1 LLFCSFLKDKLG
13 NTWFFPVK
21 SLLPERIWQY
31 LQNEQIGGKGKEKK
45 KPVHKQWLTM
55 SYVHMH

>member
-1 LLFCSFLKDKLG
+1 M
-13 NTWFFPVK
+13 V
-21 SLLPERIWQY
+21 LPCKISSSRKNWQY

-45 KPVHKQWLTM
+45 KPVHKQGLTM